1 VARRPAHAP
10 KPKVPV
16 ANAAC
21 PAQTA
26 AVVGEAA
33 KVVPADAEAFNDSP
47 NKNMKILITAALSA
61 ICLSSASRAQETVP
75 PKTFE
80 TPVVASDA
88 FIDAA
93 KKGETPALLEIFG
106 DQYKDLIGTAEP
118 ERDRELRAKVA
129 AMAVERRRFRF
140 DDENTVTMVIGA
152 EAWPFPIPIV
162 KAGESW
168 HFDTGKGIQEV
179 VHRRVGENELSAMAS
194 MNAYFTA
201 QSAYVMESRDD
212 SGVRKYADKFTSSPG
227 KKDGLYWPAES
238 GNEGEPSPAGP
249 EIKNEETPSDGYH
262 FKILTA
268 QGAAAPGGKYDYIIN
283 GNLIGGFAMI
293 SWPAEYRKTGV
304 MTFIVNHYG
313 DVYEADLGP
322 ETAKLAAAVTEYNP
336 DEAWGLSEE

>member
-1 VARRPAHAP
+1 
-10 KPKVPV
+10 
-16 ANAAC
+16 
-21 PAQTA
+21 
-26 AVVGEAA
+26 
-33 KVVPADAEAFNDSP
+33 
-47 NKNMKILITAALSA
+47 MKISLPVALSA
-61 ICLSSASRAQETVP
+61 ICLSAISLAQEPVP
-75 PKTFE
+75 AKTFE
-80 TPVVASDA
+80 TPIAASDA

-118 ERDRELRAKVA
+118 ERDRELRGKVA

-179 VHRRVGENELSAMAS
+179 VNRRVGENELSAMTT
-194 MNAYFTA
+194 MRAYFDA
-201 QSAYVMESRDD
+201 QSIYASESRDET
-212 SGVRKYADKFTSSPG
+212 GVRKYAAKFTSTAG
-227 KKDGLYWPAES
+227 KKDGLHWPTDS
-238 GNEGEPSPAGP
+238 GNGDPSPAGP
-249 EIKNEETPSDGYH
+249 EIKDAATPHDGYH

-268 QGAAAPGGKYDYIIN
+268 QGEAAPGGKYDYIIN
-283 GNLIGGFAMI
+283 GHLIGGFAMI
-293 SWPAEYRKTGV
+293 AWPAEYRKTGV

-322 ETAKLAAAVTEYNP
+322 ETTKLAAAVTEYNP
-336 DEAWGLSEE
+336 DTAWQPAAE